1 MEVTV
6 YYSLAVVF
14 ILNSLG
20 RRGQQLLQFLLVIF
34 VKIVE
39 IVDLIVVGLLFALG
53 KLCVF
58 ADDLLDLLLECL
70 DVLVVLFACSLE
82 VADVLLHLIFSLLS
96 HKSLAHSISD
106 RTLVKRLIGLNCHL
120 NLITNTHQK
129 EAALCTV
136 DSDLADKLIKT
147 LGEEFLT
154 EWTDTG
160 LTGLSALELLVEPV
174 LQINHINLSGG
185 LGGNVT
191 HPEATFMSELSW
203 WQDRVEVVLITLL
216 LVLPRLLKLIHG
228 RLLLALG
235 LLVGDAS

>member
-82 VADVLLHLIFSLLS
+82 IADVLLHLIFSLLS

-154 EWTDTG
+154 EWADTG

-174 LQINHINLSGG
+174 LQIDHINLSGG
-185 LGGNVT
+185 LG
-191 HPEATFMSELSW
+191 
-203 WQDRVEVVLITLL
+203 
-216 LVLPRLLKLIHG
+216 
-228 RLLLALG
+228 
-235 LLVGDAS
+235 